1 MRQLKIKLL
10 FAISETAAKTGDF
23 RRHFIISQFAD
34 ALRKKG
40 ITCKIINDLDIYGN
54 SKLNKKYLRWMAK
67 PQKLESVVNEFKPDI
82 VFTERVGHFSSLIL
96 KYKIPLIIFARGEN
110 LLPHY
115 WSNVNWKKQ
124 SLDKSVANRLE
135 SLAKQKIADKCFRE
149 SFLILP
155 ICKYLEKIVSKNCPD
170 KAVNVLYQGIDESDW
185 FPQKGLELK
194 HPCVGLLQGAEIW
207 EKAKEMLILPKILEK
222 LPDINFYWV
231 GDGSYRDKILPVL
244 EKFDNFHW
252 LGHLKYPDE
261 VRQFFSEIDIYALMS
276 GTDMSPHTLLE
287 AGLMKKP
294 ILATNVGGIS
304 ESCKDGETCF
314 LIKKNDS
321 DDWINKISMLFNNKA
336 KMREMGERGY
346 SYVKENFSWDKIA
359 DDFISILETN
369 SKLLSNKKN

>member
-1 MRQLKIKLL
+1 MKIKLL
-10 FAISETAAKTGDF
+10 FAISETFAKTGDF

-34 ALRKKG
+34 ALSKKG
-40 ITCKIINDLDIYGN
+40 ITCKIIDDLDIYGD
-54 SKLNKKYLRWMAK
+54 SKLNKKYLRWITK
-67 PQKLESVVNEFKPDI
+67 PQKLENIINEFKPDI
-82 VFTERVGHFSSLIL
+82 VFTERASHFSSQIL
-96 KYKIPLIIFARGEN
+96 KYKIPLIIFVRGEN
-110 LLPHY
+110 ILPHY
-115 WSNVNWKKQ
+115 WSDVNWKKQ
-124 SLDKSVANRLE
+124 SLDKSLTKELE
-135 SLAKQKIADKCFRE
+135 AIAKQKIAEKCFRN

-155 ICKYLEKIVSKNCPD
+155 ICEYLKKIVSKNCPD

-185 FPQKGLELK
+185 FYQKGLKLK

-207 EKAKEMLILPKILEK
+207 EKAKEMLILPKVLEK

-261 VRQFFSEIDIYALMS
+261 VRQFFSEIDIYALIS

-346 SYVKENFSWDKIA
+346 SFVKENFSWDKIA
-359 DDFISILETN
+359 DDFINILETN
-369 SKLLSNKKN
+369 SKLVSNKKN

>member
-1 MRQLKIKLL
+1 MKLKLL

-40 ITCKIINDLDIYGN
+40 IICKIIDDLDIYGN
-54 SKLNKKYLRWMAK
+54 SKLNKKYLRWIAK
-67 PQKLESVVNEFKPDI
+67 PQKLESIINEFKPDI
-82 VFTERVGHFSSLIL
+82 VFTERASHFSSLIL
-96 KYKIPLIIFARGEN
+96 KYKIPLIIFVRGEN
-110 LLPHY
+110 ILPHY
-115 WSNVNWKKQ
+115 WSEVKWKKQ
-124 SLDKSVANRLE
+124 SLDKSVTKGLE
-135 SLAKQKIADKCFRE
+135 TLAKQKIADKCFRE

-185 FPQKGLELK
+185 FSQKGFELK

-207 EKAKEMLILPKILEK
+207 EKAKEMLILPKVIEK
-222 LPDINFYWV
+222 MPDVNFYWV
-231 GDGSYRDKILPVL
+231 GDGPYSDKILPAL
-244 EKFDNFHW
+244 QKFENFHW

-261 VRQFFSEIDIYALMS
+261 VRQFFSEIDIYALVS
-276 GTDMSPHTLLE
+276 GIDMSPHTLLE

-321 DDWINKISMLFNNKA
+321 DDWINKISTLLNNKA
-336 KMREMGERGY
+336 KMKEMGEKGY

-359 DDFISILETN
+359 DDFISILESN
-369 SKLLSNKKN
+369 SNITSDERN